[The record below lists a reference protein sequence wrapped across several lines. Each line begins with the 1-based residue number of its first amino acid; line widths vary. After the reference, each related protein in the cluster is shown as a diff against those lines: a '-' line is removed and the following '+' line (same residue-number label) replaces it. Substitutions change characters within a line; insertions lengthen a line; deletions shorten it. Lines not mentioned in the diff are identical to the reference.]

1 MRRLVTSIM
10 INIEHRWRSI
20 YIYIYPSVVGD
31 FLFVV
36 CSCLGYYTIP
46 LLKHAQLMETCE
58 GTEEVAKVATCIP
71 RQR

>member
-1 MRRLVTSIM
+1 MWQLVTSIM
-10 INIEHRWRSI
+10 IATEHRWRSVLK
-20 YIYIYPSVVGD
+20 PKVVGD